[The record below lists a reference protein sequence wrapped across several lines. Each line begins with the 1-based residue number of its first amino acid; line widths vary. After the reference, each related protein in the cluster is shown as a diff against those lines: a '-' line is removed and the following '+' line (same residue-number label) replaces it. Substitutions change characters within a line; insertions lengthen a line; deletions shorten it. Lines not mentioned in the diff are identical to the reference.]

1 MNADGSGVTQ
11 LTPNDGFDDTGPV
24 WSPDATQIA
33 FESNRAG
40 DEQIFVMNVDGS
52 DVRQLTFDPGVVN
65 TGPHW
70 IRQVFASNDDFA
82 NATGISALPFS
93 EVANL
98 LSASAEAG
106 EQTPSCAI
114 FYPPVSRTVW
124 YSFTPAVTG
133 SVSARIVNASIAS
146 VVAAYTGSSVTSV
159 SEIGCNVSG
168 GNVTFRAQAGT
179 TYHFLAGGLFGLG
192 GSVGFRLEV
201 TPPRQA
207 NFGGFQFDPWIFVQV
222 HVLAF
227 LVDS

>member
-1 MNADGSGVTQ
+1 MSIRGVWRRMPPCRIHSFPTRRSSDLQDVYVMNADGSGVTQ

-24 WSPDATQIA
+24 WSPDTTQIA

-40 DEQIFVMNVDGS
+40 DELIFVMNVDGS
-52 DVRQLTFDPGVVN
+52 DVRQLTFDAGVIN

-70 IRQVFASNDDFA
+70 IRQAFASNDDFA

-93 EVANL
+93 EVTNL
-98 LSASAEAG
+98 LTASAEAG

-133 SVSARIVNASIAS
+133 SVSARIVNASISS

-159 SEIGCNVSG
+159 RSEEHTSELQSHSDLVC
-168 GNVTFRAQAGT
+168 
-179 TYHFLAGGLFGLG
+179 
-192 GSVGFRLEV
+192 RLLLEKK
-201 TPPRQA
+201 
-207 NFGGFQFDPWIFVQV
+207 
-222 HVLAF
+222 
-227 LVDS
+227 